1 MVHLVYEDVVINL
14 IDTPGLMSTGDTSDH
29 SIDKQHVN
37 NILRLLSAYDEIHAI
52 CIVLKASETRLSESL
67 TYTLTEILRHLDK
80 GACNNVIFIITHAGS
95 VKFEPD
101 ETKSIFQRFVQEN
114 KLCIPFPPD
123 KQTIYC
129 FENDTVKYLA
139 ECKSNVLQNDR
150 NKHRHELDWNDS
162 VESTRKML
170 HYVCSIKPHSLTRI
184 KKIYS
189 AEQTVHILSKLVLET
204 LMCVSKDVDNF
215 ERKKKEAET
224 LKSQITE
231 NPANYAPGKLEDIST
246 ISETTV
252 RRTPLG
258 YANVV
263 CEGDR
268 CAKHV
273 DGELVYPQICCEKC
287 GALFMYFC
295 SCMQWQG
302 WCKVCGCEK
311 NKHEWRTTKTEII
324 TTHKRAT
331 KVTRPK
337 PGEIVDS
344 NIALQEINKAIAV
357 CENRVKKYKAET
369 EQMLRTC
376 AKMNTFM
383 RESALIEHDDKLSE
397 SLRKKIEAY
406 EQAMGKC
413 ASNTNL
419 MYMRRIQRQY
429 SRFLAEERTSS
440 SLYDLNELIQQLY
453 CTDFPRREMI

>member
-1 MVHLVYEDVVINL
+1 M
-14 IDTPGLMSTGDTSDH
+14 
-29 SIDKQHVN
+29 
-37 NILRLLSAYDEIHAI
+37 
-52 CIVLKASETRLSESL
+52 
-67 TYTLTEILRHLDK
+67 RHLDK

-224 LKSQITE
+224 LKSQITK
-231 NPANYAPGKLEDIST
+231 NPADYAHQKLKDILL

-252 RRTPLG
+252 RHKALG

-263 CEGDR
+263 CGSPS
-268 CAKHV
+268 CAKLV
-273 DGELVYPQICCEKC
+273 DEELVYPQICCEKC
-287 GALFMYFC
+287 RARWMYFC
-295 SCMQWQG
+295 SSMQWLAR
-302 WCKVCGCEK
+302 CKVCGCEK
-311 NKHEWRTTKTEII
+311 NSHEWRTTKTEII
-324 TTHKRAT
+324 TTHKRDET
-331 KVTRPK
+331 IIKK
-337 PGEIVDS
+337 IVDS
-344 NIALQEINKAIAV
+344 NSALQQINKAIAV
-357 CENRVKKYKAET
+357 CENRVKMCKAET
-369 EQMLRTC
+369 EQMLKTC
-376 AKMNTFM
+376 AKLNTFM
-383 RESALIEHDDKLSE
+383 SKSALMEHDDELSE

-406 EQAMGKC
+406 KRAMGKG
-413 ASNTNL
+413 ASATNL
-419 MYMRRIQRQY
+419 VYMKRLQRRY
-429 SRFLAEERTSS
+429 SHFLAEERTSS
-440 SLYDLNELIQQLY
+440 NLYDLNELIEQLY
-453 CTDFPRREMI
+453 KLPMKGNDLKIAMKEEEKARDTVVESGRKLTALINIGSRLRDKLISEVTSHFHFE